1 MTGINL
7 AITAEEL
14 NQQYPEKDKWPTF
27 SVCET
32 PSTLATDNSY
42 EVICDI
48 PVSLSYFKGHFPD
61 QAVLPGVVQINWA
74 NDLAKRLFKYEE
86 FRGVNSLKFNT
97 MILPETKVILSLT
110 LNPEKHTVKF
120 RYTSITEDDSM
131 TEEKDEILFSSGILV
146 FSEAK

>member
-1 MTGINL
+1 MNL

-27 SVCET
+27 SACKT
-32 PSTLATDNSY
+32 PSILPTDNSY
-42 EVICDI
+42 DVICDI
-48 PVSLSYFKGHFPD
+48 PASLSCFKGHFPD

-74 NDLAKRLFKYEE
+74 NDLAKRIFKYEE
-86 FRGVNSLKFNT
+86 FRGVNYLKFNT

-120 RYTSITEDDSM
+120 RYTSIAEDDSM
-131 TEEKDEILFSSGILV
+131 TKEKNEVLFSSGIFV